1 MFPNSS
7 FFEESSNF
15 IIVVF
20 LEVTG
25 LLSPF
30 SKKCLLDIKVEI
42 TSLSVIL
49 F

>member
-1 MFPNSS
+1 MFQNSS

-25 LLSPF
+25 LLGPF
-30 SKKCLLDIKVEI
+30 SKKYLLDIQIEI